1 MPQPAA
7 QARGGATLPGPGSPI
22 TLQLT
27 SDRLVSV
34 PLRTID
40 EDGAFVLSLHHPQAL
55 GVDKYLTISWERGER
70 WVLVEARILP
80 PRFRPHPEAGR
91 LRVRPERAVAQPF
104 GDTSPTAAETAAAPA
119 AGEAPAAA
127 DTAPDTDTA
136 AVAADGS
143 TATAPR
149 PVGRQ
154 LGKLKPWQ
162 GEHPTVNVAIRLS
175 SGRVRTLD
183 VRRIDEDSALVLELK
198 RPSSIADGEPIEVA
212 WCTRYDWHTARTEV
226 MPNKPDGDAD
236 AGLLRLGLLEEPD
249 KHANRRGGAR
259 VNVKLGIRG
268 NVAKSR
274 GVDKNTP
281 ISTET
286 IDVSIGGI
294 SFGTDLPF
302 AVGDRIDVR
311 ILGEYGQIGD
321 ETTIEVRRVA
331 PPSGGGQ
338 SKVGAAFVS
347 PSKEITKAMTS
358 FVQRH
363 T

>member
-1 MPQPAA
+1 MPEPAV
-7 QARGGATLPGPGSPI
+7 QTRGATLPGPGSPI

-27 SDRLVSV
+27 DDRLVSV

-104 GDTSPTAAETAAAPA
+104 ADRPPAAGNAPATTAAATDGP
-119 AGEAPAAA
+119 AGEADAGAG
-127 DTAPDTDTA
+127 DDTA
-136 AVAADGS
+136 AT
-143 TATAPR
+143 TAR
-149 PVGRQ
+149 PTSKQ
-154 LGKLKPWQ
+154 LGKLRPWQ

-183 VRRIDEDSALVLELK
+183 VRRIDEESALVLELK
-198 RPSSIADGEPIEVA
+198 RPTSISDGEPIEVA
-212 WCTRYDWHTARTEV
+212 WCTRYDWLTARTEV
-226 MPNKPDGDAD
+226 MANKPAGDPD
-236 AGLLRLGLLEEPD
+236 AGLLRVGLVDGPD

-259 VNVKLGIRG
+259 VNVKIGVRG

-274 GVDKNTP
+274 AIEKNTP

-286 IDVSIGGI
+286 IDVSVGGI

-311 ILGEYGQIGD
+311 LLGEYGQIG

-331 PPSGGGQ
+331 PPSGGGL
-338 SKVGAAFVS
+338 SKVGAAFIS

>member
-1 MPQPAA
+1 MPDPAV
-7 QARGGATLPGPGSPI
+7 QTRGATLPGPGSPI

-91 LRVRPERAVAQPF
+91 LRLRPERAVAQPF
-104 GDTSPTAAETAAAPA
+104 SDSGPPPADTTAAAD
-119 AGEAPAAA
+119 GAPAAA
-127 DTAPDTDTA
+127 DAAAAEATDGTPADA
-136 AVAADGS
+136 AA
-143 TATAPR
+143 R

-183 VRRIDEDSALVLELK
+183 VRRIDEESALVLELK
-198 RPSSIADGEPIEVA
+198 RPTSIGDGEAIEVA
-212 WCTRYDWHTARTEV
+212 WCTRYDWLTARTEV
-226 MPNKPDGDAD
+226 MPNKPDGDPD
-236 AGLLRLGLLEEPD
+236 AGLLRVGLVEGPD

-259 VNVKLGIRG
+259 VNVKIGIRG
-268 NVAKSR
+268 NVVKSR
-274 GVDKNTP
+274 AIDKNTP
-281 ISTET
+281 LEAES
-286 IDVSIGGI
+286 IDVSVGGI

-311 ILGEYGQIGD
+311 LLGEYGQIG

-331 PPSGGGQ
+331 PPSGGGL

-347 PSKEITKAMTS
+347 PPKEVTKAMTT

>member
-1 MPQPAA
+1 MPEPAV
-7 QARGGATLPGPGSPI
+7 QTRGATLPGPGSAI

-104 GDTSPTAAETAAAPA
+104 ADRPAAGGDAPAATSSAPAADAPAGEADGAAAGDDATAAAARPA
-119 AGEAPAAA
+119 
-127 DTAPDTDTA
+127 
-136 AVAADGS
+136 S
-143 TATAPR
+143 K
-149 PVGRQ
+149 Q
-154 LGKLKPWQ
+154 LGKLRPWQ

-183 VRRIDEDSALVLELK
+183 VRRIDEESALVLELK
-198 RPSSIADGEPIEVA
+198 RPTSISDGEPIEVA
-212 WCTRYDWHTARTEV
+212 WCTRYDWLTARTEV
-226 MPNKPDGDAD
+226 MANKPDGDPD
-236 AGLLRLGLLEEPD
+236 AGLLRVGLVDGPD

-259 VNVKLGIRG
+259 VNVKIGVRG
-268 NVAKSR
+268 NVTKSR
-274 GVDKNTP
+274 SIEKNTP
-281 ISTET
+281 ISTES
-286 IDVSIGGI
+286 IDVSVGGI

-311 ILGEYGQIGD
+311 LLGEYGQIG

-331 PPSGGGQ
+331 PPSGGGL
-338 SKVGAAFVS
+338 SKVGAAFIS

-358 FVQRH
+358 FVQRN

>member
-1 MPQPAA
+1 MPEPAV
-7 QARGGATLPGPGSPI
+7 QTRGATLPGPGSPI

-55 GVDKYLTISWERGER
+55 GVDKYLTISWERGDR

-91 LRVRPERAVAQPF
+91 LRVRPERAVSQPF
-104 GDTSPTAAETAAAPA
+104 ADRPPAVDDAQAGAGGGVTAAPA
-119 AGEAPAAA
+119 GEADPATGDDAA
-127 DTAPDTDTA
+127 SG
-136 AVAADGS
+136 VA
-143 TATAPR
+143 R
-149 PVGRQ
+149 PTSRQ
-154 LGKLKPWQ
+154 LGKLRPWQ

-183 VRRIDEDSALVLELK
+183 VRRIDEESALVLELK
-198 RPSSIADGEPIEVA
+198 RPTSISDGEPIEVA
-212 WCTRYDWHTARTEV
+212 WCTRYDWLTARTEV
-226 MPNKPDGDAD
+226 MPNKPDGDPD
-236 AGLLRLGLLEEPD
+236 AGLLRVGLVDGPD
-249 KHANRRGGAR
+249 KHVNRRGGAR
-259 VNVKLGIRG
+259 VNVKVGIRG
-268 NVAKSR
+268 NVTKSR
-274 GVDKNTP
+274 SIEKNTP

-286 IDVSIGGI
+286 IDVSVGGI

-311 ILGEYGQIGD
+311 LLGEYGQIG

-331 PPSGGGQ
+331 PPSGGGL
-338 SKVGAAFVS
+338 SKVGAAFIS

-358 FVQRH
+358 FVQRL

>member
-1 MPQPAA
+1 MPDPAV
-7 QARGGATLPGPGSPI
+7 QTRGATLPGPGSPI

-91 LRVRPERAVAQPF
+91 LRVRPERAVAHPF
-104 GDTSPTAAETAAAPA
+104 GGAPAGAGETAAAKAEAPATGDATAAAPA
-119 AGEAPAAA
+119 EAGEAATGDAAA
-127 DTAPDTDTA
+127 
-136 AVAADGS
+136 
-143 TATAPR
+143 R
-149 PVGRQ
+149 PTSKQ
-154 LGKLKPWQ
+154 LGKLRPWQ

-183 VRRIDEDSALVLELK
+183 VRRIDEESALVLELK
-198 RPSSIADGEPIEVA
+198 RPTSIGDGEAIEVA
-212 WCTRYDWHTARTEV
+212 WCTRYDWLTARTEV
-226 MPNKPDGDAD
+226 MPNKPDGDPD
-236 AGLLRLGLLEEPD
+236 AGLLRVGLVEGPD

-259 VNVKLGIRG
+259 VNVKIGIRG
-268 NVAKSR
+268 NVVKSR
-274 GVDKNTP
+274 AIDKNTP
-281 ISTET
+281 LEAES
-286 IDVSIGGI
+286 IDVSVGGI

-311 ILGEYGQIGD
+311 LLGEYGQIG

-331 PPSGGGQ
+331 PPSGGGL

-347 PSKEITKAMTS
+347 PPKEVTKAMTT